1 MFKKIQH
8 IHFVGIGGAGMSG
21 IAHVLLNL
29 GYGVSGSDIK
39 RTPIT
44 QSLARLG
51 GTIYLGHKPSQ
62 VAGSDVVVVS
72 NAIPP
77 DNCEVAAARA
87 SKIPVIPR
95 AEMLAE
101 LMRMKHGI
109 AVAGTHG
116 KTTTTSMIAGIL
128 ARGGL
133 DPTIVIGGRLNSLG
147 SSAKLGQGEFM
158 VAEADESDGSF
169 LHLAPS
175 IAVVT
180 TIDSDHLDY
189 YGSMQSM
196 RDTFVQFVN
205 KVPFYGCAI
214 LGRDCPNVQSLIPR
228 IEKRHITY
236 GLSGQADLKAA
247 GMAFDKMASSF
258 EVSWQGQSLGEMRI
272 KVPGVHNVSNALGAI
287 AVGLELGIDF
297 KTISRA
303 LFEFKG
309 VERRFQI
316 KGEGRSVLVVD
327 DYAHHPVEIKA
338 TLSAAKQGWKRRIVA
353 VFQPHRYTRTKI
365 LKDSFARAFSQADM
379 VVVTSIYPA
388 GENEIPGVSAK
399 LISDGVKEFGHPPVK
414 FIPNREDI
422 VDYLISE
429 LRGGDL
435 VITLGAGDVWQVA
448 EELLERLKG

>member
-8 IHFVGIGGAGMSG
+8 IHFIGIGGAGMSG
-21 IAHVLLNL
+21 IAHVLLNV
-29 GYGVSGSDIK
+29 GYRVSGSDLK
-39 RTPIT
+39 ATPIT
-44 QSLARLG
+44 ESLARLG
-51 GTIYLGHKPSQ
+51 GTVYLGHRPSQ

-72 NAIPP
+72 NAIPN
-77 DNCEVAAARA
+77 DNCEVKAARA
-87 SKIPVIPR
+87 VKIPIIPR

-128 ARGGL
+128 AGGGL
-133 DPTIVIGGRLNSLG
+133 DPTIVIGGILNSLG
-147 SSAKLGQGEFM
+147 SSARLGQGEFM

-180 TIDSDHLDY
+180 TIGSDHLDY
-189 YGSMQSM
+189 YGSMESM
-196 RDTFVQFVN
+196 RNTFVQFVN

-214 LGRDCPNVQSLIPR
+214 LGLDCPNVRGLIPKV
-228 IEKRHITY
+228 EKRYISY
-236 GLSGQADLKAA
+236 GFSPGADLKAEK
-247 GMAFDKMASSF
+247 MAFEKMDSEF
-258 EVSWQGQSLGEMRI
+258 EAFWQGRALGKVRL
-272 KVPGVHNVSNALGAI
+272 KVPGVHNVTNALGAI
-287 AVGLELGIDF
+287 AVGLELGMDF
-297 KTISRA
+297 GTIRKA

-316 KGEGRSVLVVD
+316 KGEESSVLVID
-327 DYAHHPVEIKA
+327 DYAHHPVEIEA
-338 TLSAAKQGWKRRIVA
+338 TLLACKQGWERKIVA

-365 LKDSFARAFSQADM
+365 LADSFARAFGQADM

-388 GENEIPGVSAK
+388 GESEIPGVSAE
-399 LISDGVKEFGHPPVK
+399 LISKGIEKYGHPPVK
-414 FIPNREDI
+414 FISHKEDI
-422 VDYLISE
+422 ADYLLSE
-429 LRGGDL
+429 LKSGDL

-448 EELLERLKG
+448 EELLRKLKG